1 MIKLRPWQDEAL
13 AKSLNWLGDE
23 AEKRI
28 FLINAAPGAGKTIAA
43 CVIANELMNRGQI
56 DRVVVI
62 APRREVVRQWARDF
76 RTVTGRAMLKITA
89 AEEDIADLQ
98 LDVCATW
105 SAVKGLS
112 DAFAD
117 LCEHSNV
124 LVICDEH
131 HHAAVEA
138 AWGAGA
144 DAAFSRARHGL
155 ILTGTPV
162 RSDGEDT
169 VWFAYDDHGRIDH
182 PEDGTYTL
190 SYGDAVDLGYCRPVT
205 FHRHEGHF
213 NVDLGDG
220 STVKVSS
227 KEKPELPDGMKRI
240 PALQRALEFY
250 KLACSP
256 LFEPDGQTPLTNG
269 YQGSMVEYACA
280 KLDDLRERMPNA
292 GGLVIAPSI
301 EMAQYIAKLI
311 ELIDGQKPI
320 IVHTQSQ
327 NPDGKISAFRESD
340 SRWIV
345 SVAMISEGVDI
356 KRLRVLIYLPKAMTE
371 LAFRQ
376 AVGRV
381 VRTMGDEDDTRAY
394 VVMPSFDLLES
405 YARRV
410 EAEMSPGA
418 RVEKQPSTKKCPV
431 CLTEVARGDKE
442 CAACGHE
449 FASAPPRLRTCDACG
464 APNSITAKECQ
475 SCGTSFVQGFELSLD
490 DALRSGAIVRGMDL
504 DEDEV
509 REGESIASDF
519 RRSVLEEGDAALIAL
534 LRKVPE
540 ESYGRLKRLL
550 SSDDSDT

>member
-1 MIKLRPWQDEAL
+1 MIKLRPWQDEAVKK
-13 AKSLNWLGDE
+13 ALNWLGDE
-23 AEKRI
+23 GDRRI

-43 CVIANELMNRGQI
+43 CFIAKQLLDSGAI

-62 APRREVVRQWARDF
+62 APRREVVRQWAGDF

-89 AEEDIADLQ
+89 AEEDVAELQ

-138 AWGAGA
+138 AWGTGA
-144 DAAFSRARHGL
+144 DAAFSKARHGL

-169 VWFAYDDHGRIDH
+169 VWFAYDDNGRIDH
-182 PEDGTYTL
+182 PEEGTYSL
-190 SYGDAVDLGYCRPVT
+190 SYGQAVDLEYCRPVT

-213 NVDLGDG
+213 TVDLGDG
-220 STVKVSS
+220 SSVKVSS
-227 KEKPELPDGMKRI
+227 KEKTELPAEMKRI

-256 LFEPDGQTPLTNG
+256 LFEPDGKTPLASG

-280 KLDDLRERMPNA
+280 KLDSLREQMPNA

-311 ELIDGQKPI
+311 EIIDGQKPI
-320 IVHTQSQ
+320 IVHTQTQ

-376 AVGRV
+376 AIGRV

-394 VVMPSFDLLES
+394 VVMPSFDLLEN

-410 EAEMSPGA
+410 EAEMSPSA
-418 RVEKQPSTKKCPV
+418 RVEKLPSTKKCPV
-431 CLTEVARGDKE
+431 CLTEVSRGEKE
-442 CAACGHE
+442 CPACKHE

-464 APNSITAKECQ
+464 APNVITAHECQ

-504 DEDEV
+504 DEEEV
-509 REGESIASDF
+509 REGESIAADF
-519 RRSVLEEGDAALIAL
+519 RRSVVEEGDAALIAL

-550 SSDDSDT
+550 NSSE